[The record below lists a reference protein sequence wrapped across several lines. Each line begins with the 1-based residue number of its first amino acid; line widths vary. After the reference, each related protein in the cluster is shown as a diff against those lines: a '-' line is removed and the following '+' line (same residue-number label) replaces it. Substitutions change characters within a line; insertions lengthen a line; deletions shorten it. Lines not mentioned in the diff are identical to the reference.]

1 MPSNKRKVI
10 RVFCDESRQTKA
22 RYMVLAGIW
31 IPQKYIPEYEDHHK
45 KTIEV
50 TFKVS
55 VDSDG
60 GGGPFQVVCRNDLL
74 SAKELST
81 WNSSLIV

>member
-1 MPSNKRKVI
+1 
-10 RVFCDESRQTKA
+10 
-22 RYMVLAGIW
+22 MVLAGIW
-31 IPQKYIPEYEDHHK
+31 ISQKYIPEYEDHHK

-60 GGGPFQVVCRNDLL
+60 GGGAHTF
-74 SAKELST
+74 KST
-81 WNSSLIV
+81 IQIGNIRHKL

>member
-31 IPQKYIPEYEDHHK
+31 ISQKYIPEYEDHHK

-60 GGGPFQVVCRNDLL
+60 GGGPHTF
-74 SAKELST
+74 KST
-81 WNSSLIV
+81 IQIINIRHGQHHYRS